1 MLRVLVVDD
10 HATVREGLIRILTT
24 TQPGWQVRDAAS
36 GEAALALVE
45 SQPFDVGIVDVSMPV
60 MNGLDCMLRLRRM
73 PGGTG
78 PRVLF
83 CSVETAPAMIRQA
96 LDAGAS
102 EFIMKPFDGEILAS
116 KLALAGLR

>member
-1 MLRVLVVDD
+1 MKSCLVVDD
-10 HATVREGLIRILTT
+10 SPVIRLLARRLLEAGGYHVREAGD
-24 TQPGWQVRDAAS
+24 GA
-36 GEAALALVE
+36 EALEACALSMPDLVLM
-45 SQPFDVGIVDVSMPV
+45 DWRMPV